1 MIFQQRKRTATACRR
16 ISILLLAA
24 VFAFSLL
31 CGTIGRVSAPTA
43 TLYDAAGV
51 LCELQRDAPA
61 LTEGNDESSS
71 VQIVLEG
78 FLLVLCFMAYV
89 GLPLASPTALP
100 ARAFA
105 TPRRADFWGLIPSP
119 SLLPASP
126 SRLAWS
132 RPFRRGGKG
141 RPASFVSAFP
151 Q

>member
-1 MIFQQRKRTATACRR
+1 MIFQQRKRMATACRR

-71 VQIVLEG
+71 VHIVLEG

-89 GLPLASPTALP
+89 GLPVASPTALP

-105 TPRRADFWGLIPSP
+105 APRRADFWGLIPL
-119 SLLPASP
+119 SLAPP
-126 SRLAWS
+126 RLT
-132 RPFRRGGKG
+132 
-141 RPASFVSAFP
+141 
-151 Q
+151 